1 VDVPVFTPGGV
12 ISSFRNDQR
21 GDLIVYVSVVELNGR
36 DNPILKTKA
45 GIVEDVYRVRLRET
59 GDTKVSITVTTDDI
73 DVLEDLFPG
82 ITASSRFEVSF
93 EKMEIG
99 RQDEE

>member
-1 VDVPVFTPGGV
+1 V
-12 ISSFRNDQR
+12 IYTY
-21 GDLIVYVSVVELNGR
+21 ISVVEFCGR
-36 DNPILKTKA
+36 ENPVQKTKN

-59 GDTKVSITVTTDDI
+59 GDTKMSITFATEDI
-73 DVLEDLFPG
+73 DALEKLFPG

-99 RQDEE
+99 KSEE